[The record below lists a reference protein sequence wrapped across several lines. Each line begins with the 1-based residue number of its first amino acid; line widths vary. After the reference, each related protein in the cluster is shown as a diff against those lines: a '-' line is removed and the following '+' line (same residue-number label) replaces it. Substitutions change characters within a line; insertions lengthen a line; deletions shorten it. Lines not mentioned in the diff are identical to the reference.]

1 MKKAFVFPGQGAQF
15 VGMGKDLYDNIP
27 EAKELFE
34 RANEILGF
42 RITDIMFA
50 GTDEELKQTRVTQ
63 PAIFLHSVILAKS
76 LGAAFVPDMAAG
88 HSLGEFSAL
97 VATGAL
103 SFEEGLK
110 LVSKRALA
118 MQRACEINPST
129 MAAVLAL
136 PDETVER
143 ICAETEGVVVPANY
157 NCPGQLVI
165 GGEQAAVDKAAA
177 LVQARKAKIS
187 PYYHDKLDALLDRY
201 ARRLAD
207 YYNAYYRNESACPSI
222 LVCGG
227 SNFPVHKKQKQNA
240 RRESLWQEYKE
251 IDTILDKI
259 RSVGT
264 GAVDLTYP
272 HAREL
277 LQDRLQQE
285 QNALD
290 YCKAA
295 NAYYRKH
302 KTLRGYASLTDE
314 QADAITDPEAFSIKL
329 YGKPYGDFE
338 LSSLRG
344 KIKRVQARLADLDK
358 LQAAAQQPDNATKFD
373 GGEIVRNAEENR
385 LQILFDEIPDADTR
399 DALKSNG
406 FRWSPRNKA
415 WQRQLT
421 QNAEYAARRVLGL

>member
-1 MKKAFVFPGQGAQF
+1 MQYYEINEQTAR
-15 VGMGKDLYDNIP
+15 
-27 EAKELFE
+27 
-34 RANEILGF
+34 RANDVNSMSDYRPGSA
-42 RITDIMFA
+42 T
-50 GTDEELKQTRVTQ
+50 EEYR
-63 PAIFLHSVILAKS
+63 
-76 LGAAFVPDMAAG
+76 
-88 HSLGEFSAL
+88 
-97 VATGAL
+97 
-103 SFEEGLK
+103 
-110 LVSKRALA
+110 
-118 MQRACEINPST
+118 
-129 MAAVLAL
+129 
-136 PDETVER
+136 
-143 ICAETEGVVVPANY
+143 
-157 NCPGQLVI
+157 
-165 GGEQAAVDKAAA
+165 AAVDKAAA
-177 LVQARKAKIS
+177 LVQAQKAKIS

-251 IDTILDKI
+251 IDAILDKI

-264 GAVDLTYP
+264 GAVDLTDP

-302 KTLRGYASLTDE
+302 KTLRGYASLTDQ
-314 QADAITDPEAFSIKL
+314 QADALTDPDAFSVKL

-399 DALKSNG
+399 DALKRFPLVAPQQSMAAPANTKCRIRRPPG
-406 FRWSPRNKA
+406 AWSVNCAPDNNPKTKNAPPRFTA
-415 WQRQLT
+415 GALRGIIGPT
-421 QNAEYAARRVLGL
+421 QNTKRKGATHE

>member
-1 MKKAFVFPGQGAQF
+1 MQYYEINEQTAR
-15 VGMGKDLYDNIP
+15 
-27 EAKELFE
+27 
-34 RANEILGF
+34 RANDVNSMSDYRPGSA
-42 RITDIMFA
+42 T
-50 GTDEELKQTRVTQ
+50 EEYR
-63 PAIFLHSVILAKS
+63 
-76 LGAAFVPDMAAG
+76 
-88 HSLGEFSAL
+88 
-97 VATGAL
+97 
-103 SFEEGLK
+103 
-110 LVSKRALA
+110 
-118 MQRACEINPST
+118 
-129 MAAVLAL
+129 
-136 PDETVER
+136 
-143 ICAETEGVVVPANY
+143 
-157 NCPGQLVI
+157 
-165 GGEQAAVDKAAA
+165 AAVDKAAA

-201 ARRLAD
+201 ARR
-207 YYNAYYRNESACPSI
+207 
-222 LVCGG
+222 
-227 SNFPVHKKQKQNA
+227 
-240 RRESLWQEYKE
+240 ESLWQEYKD
-251 IDTILDKI
+251 IDAILDKI

-264 GAVDLTYP
+264 GAVDLTDP

-358 LQAAAQQPDNATKFD
+358 LQAAAQQPDNTTKFD
-373 GGEIVRNAEENR
+373 GGEIVRNSEENR

>member
-1 MKKAFVFPGQGAQF
+1 M
-15 VGMGKDLYDNIP
+15 
-27 EAKELFE
+27 
-34 RANEILGF
+34 
-42 RITDIMFA
+42 
-50 GTDEELKQTRVTQ
+50 
-63 PAIFLHSVILAKS
+63 
-76 LGAAFVPDMAAG
+76 
-88 HSLGEFSAL
+88 
-97 VATGAL
+97 
-103 SFEEGLK
+103 
-110 LVSKRALA
+110 
-118 MQRACEINPST
+118 
-129 MAAVLAL
+129 
-136 PDETVER
+136 
-143 ICAETEGVVVPANY
+143 
-157 NCPGQLVI
+157 
-165 GGEQAAVDKAAA
+165 
-177 LVQARKAKIS
+177 
-187 PYYHDKLDALLDRY
+187 
-201 ARRLAD
+201 
-207 YYNAYYRNESACPSI
+207 
-222 LVCGG
+222 
-227 SNFPVHKKQKQNA
+227 
-240 RRESLWQEYKE
+240 
-251 IDTILDKI
+251 
-259 RSVGT
+259 GT
-264 GAVDLTYP
+264 GAVDLTDP

-302 KTLRGYASLTDE
+302 KTLRGYASMTDE
-314 QADAITDPEAFSIKL
+314 QADAITDPEVFSIKL

-358 LQAAAQQPDNATKFD
+358 LQAAAQQPDSTTKFD

>member
-1 MKKAFVFPGQGAQF
+1 
-15 VGMGKDLYDNIP
+15 
-27 EAKELFE
+27 
-34 RANEILGF
+34 
-42 RITDIMFA
+42 
-50 GTDEELKQTRVTQ
+50 
-63 PAIFLHSVILAKS
+63 
-76 LGAAFVPDMAAG
+76 
-88 HSLGEFSAL
+88 
-97 VATGAL
+97 
-103 SFEEGLK
+103 
-110 LVSKRALA
+110 
-118 MQRACEINPST
+118 MQYYEINEQT
-129 MAAVLAL
+129 A
-136 PDETVER
+136 R
-143 ICAETEGVVVPANY
+143 CANNVNSMSDYRPGSATEEY
-157 NCPGQLVI
+157 R
-165 GGEQAAVDKAAA
+165 AAVDKASA

-227 SNFPVHKKQKQNA
+227 SNFPVRKKQKQNA
-240 RRESLWQEYKE
+240 RRDSLWQEYKE
-251 IDTILDKI
+251 IDAILDKI

-264 GAVDLTYP
+264 GAVDLTDP
-272 HAREL
+272 HACEL

-344 KIKRVQARLADLDK
+344 KIKRVRARLDELDK
-358 LQAAAQQPDNATKFD
+358 RTQQAEQPADNTEFP
-373 GGEIVRNAEENR
+373 GGEIVRNLEADR
-385 LQILFDEIPDADTR
+385 LQILFDEKPDDETR
-399 DALKSNG
+399 QKLKECG
-406 FRWSPRNKA
+406 FRWSPRYNA
-415 WQRQLT
+415 WQRKLT
-421 QNAEYAARRVLGL
+421 DNAMYDARRTLGLTE

>member
-1 MKKAFVFPGQGAQF
+1 MQYYEINEQTAR
-15 VGMGKDLYDNIP
+15 
-27 EAKELFE
+27 
-34 RANEILGF
+34 RANDVNSMSDYRPGSA
-42 RITDIMFA
+42 T
-50 GTDEELKQTRVTQ
+50 EEYR
-63 PAIFLHSVILAKS
+63 
-76 LGAAFVPDMAAG
+76 
-88 HSLGEFSAL
+88 
-97 VATGAL
+97 
-103 SFEEGLK
+103 
-110 LVSKRALA
+110 
-118 MQRACEINPST
+118 
-129 MAAVLAL
+129 
-136 PDETVER
+136 
-143 ICAETEGVVVPANY
+143 
-157 NCPGQLVI
+157 
-165 GGEQAAVDKAAA
+165 AAVDKAAA

-251 IDTILDKI
+251 IDAILDKI

-264 GAVDLTYP
+264 GAVDLTDP

-344 KIKRVQARLADLDK
+344 KIKRIQARLADLDK
-358 LQAAAQQPDNATKFD
+358 LQAAAQQPDNTTKFD

-421 QNAEYAARRVLGL
+421 QNVEYAARRVLGL

>member
-1 MKKAFVFPGQGAQF
+1 MNKLYKYTGSVSSLSYHKITPDSLPWVDLF
-15 VGMGKDLYDNIP
+15 LYDMNDDDKAPVRI
-27 EAKELFE
+27 EATGGLADYINAIECTDAEERYLTANWYYDSNLHLF
-34 RANEILGF
+34 RIEIL
-42 RITDIMFA
+42 
-50 GTDEELKQTRVTQ
+50 
-63 PAIFLHSVILAKS
+63 
-76 LGAAFVPDMAAG
+76 
-88 HSLGEFSAL
+88 
-97 VATGAL
+97 
-103 SFEEGLK
+103 
-110 LVSKRALA
+110 
-118 MQRACEINPST
+118 ST
-129 MAAVLAL
+129 
-136 PDETVER
+136 E
-143 ICAETEGVVVPANY
+143 
-157 NCPGQLVI
+157 PG
-165 GGEQAAVDKAAA
+165 KPAA

-201 ARRLAD
+201 ARRLSD

-227 SNFPVHKKQKQNA
+227 SNFPVRKKQKQNA

-251 IDTILDKI
+251 IDAILDKI

-264 GAVDLTYP
+264 GAVDLTDP

-421 QNAEYAARRVLGL
+421 QNAEYAARRVLDL

>member
-1 MKKAFVFPGQGAQF
+1 MSDYRPGSATEEYQRRRGQG
-15 VGMGKDLYDNIP
+15 
-27 EAKELFE
+27 
-34 RANEILGF
+34 R
-42 RITDIMFA
+42 RA
-50 GTDEELKQTRVTQ
+50 GTGT
-63 PAIFLHSVILAKS
+63 KS
-76 LGAAFVPDMAAG
+76 QD
-88 HSLGEFSAL
+88 H
-97 VATGAL
+97 
-103 SFEEGLK
+103 
-110 LVSKRALA
+110 
-118 MQRACEINPST
+118 
-129 MAAVLAL
+129 
-136 PDETVER
+136 
-143 ICAETEGVVVPANY
+143 
-157 NCPGQLVI
+157 
-165 GGEQAAVDKAAA
+165 
-177 LVQARKAKIS
+177 

-264 GAVDLTYP
+264 GAVDLTDP

-358 LQAAAQQPDNATKFD
+358 LQAAAQQPTTPRNLTAARSCATPKKTACKSCSTKSPTQTPATRSNPTVSAGRPATKH
-373 GGEIVRNAEENR
+373 G
-385 LQILFDEIPDADTR
+385 
-399 DALKSNG
+399 
-406 FRWSPRNKA
+406 
-415 WQRQLT
+415 QRQLT
-421 QNAEYAARRVLGL
+421 QNADTPPAGCLACKLSPDNNPKHKTPRAPVHAGGCVV